1 MTDRRRRSLA
11 ISAEIASFAVALS
24 LAGLTGYHLTS
35 PQTPPLWLLAATGLG
50 LPLAV
55 GLNWIAGRLHGYTD

>member
-11 ISAEIASFAVALS
+11 ISAEIASFAVVLS
-24 LAGLTGYHLTS
+24 LAGLTGYHMTS
-35 PQTPPLWLLAATGLG
+35 PQTPPLWLLAVTGLG

-55 GLNWIAGRLHGYTD
+55 GLNWVAGRLGGHCD